1 MGEREL
7 VQEWRKLQIII
18 QSQQWTRNVEML
30 RAILNLLHKK
40 SNVVQSIHVLASV
53 FFFFPPYF
61 FPFLL
66 SSLAHYGSF
75 RNEELLIPYR

>member
-40 SNVVQSIHVLASV
+40 CNVVQSIHVLASV

-61 FPFLL
+61 FPFFLFYFLL
-66 SSLAHYGSF
+66 LRTMGASVMKSC
-75 RNEELLIPYR
+75 